1 MIKIGRNEPCPCGSG
16 KKFKKCH
23 MGREDELALGGIG
36 EISIET
42 SAMITA
48 LPEVSYGRSREMA
61 DALDIRELTG
71 SHIGV
76 KFVDLNEYSNL
87 NIFGGSH
94 PKASEGKSGGV
105 FINLYKTQQTDPENI
120 YLALSPDIDDST
132 LIHELAHVLDYLGGS
147 KLMPGALEPLGLE
160 LNVPREHLEHPEE
173 YGYWLNYLKQKFDVQ
188 LDADDSIILYLYQ
201 NGMLIK
207 GSEIQGGNH
216 LVLKSKSDR
225 MMKFL
230 SSKRQEIDT
239 LIKNLPGYIGPREA
253 KD

>member
-1 MIKIGRNEPCPCGSG
+1 
-16 KKFKKCH
+16 
-23 MGREDELALGGIG
+23 MGREDELALEGMG
-36 EISIET
+36 EVSVEK

-61 DALDIRELTG
+61 DALDIEELTG
-71 SHIGV
+71 NDTNIR
-76 KFVDLNEYSNL
+76 FVDLQTYADL
-87 NIFGGSH
+87 NIFGSSH
-94 PKASEGKSGGV
+94 PKAAKGKPGGV
-105 FINLYKTQQTDPENI
+105 FINLYKTEPTDPHNV
-120 YLALSPDIDDST
+120 YVALSPDIDDST

-173 YGYWLNYLKQKFDVQ
+173 YGYWLNHLKQKFDVQ

-207 GSEIQGGNH
+207 GSEIQEGNR
-216 LVLKSKSDR
+216 LVLRSKSNR
-225 MMKFL
+225 IMRFL
-230 SSKRQEIDT
+230 SSRSREIDT
-239 LIKNLPGYIGPREA
+239 LICNLPGYIGPRNT